1 MIAPTAEPDG
11 PGQGRDYGIAAV
23 GRTFDVVA
31 AIIHGGPATLAD
43 IADQAGCNRA
53 TAFRILHTLA
63 ARGLVTQ
70 DEPRGRWRLGP
81 TWLSVAR
88 AARRQR
94 AIERAAAPPMIALA
108 SACREGVYLAVRD
121 GQEAETIA
129 VHSGDKQVRVYAR
142 QGDRAPLHA
151 GPGRLLLAYAPPAI
165 QRAALAQKLARLGP
179 GTRTDAQAIAA
190 DLPRLA
196 ARGWL
201 ITQDEIGEATVTIS
215 VPVRDSGGDV
225 LAVLSIISPSLRM
238 RAPRPHTL
246 LPGLTEAAG
255 GVGAEIGVQL

>member
-1 MIAPTAEPDG
+1 MVGGTAEPDS
-11 PGQGRDYGIAAV
+11 PGSGRDYGIAAV

-31 AIIHGGPATLAD
+31 AIIHSGPSTLAD
-43 IADQAGCNRA
+43 IADQAGCNRV

-70 DEPRGRWRLGP
+70 DAPRGRWRLGP

-108 SACREGVYLAVRD
+108 TACREGIYLAARD

-129 VHSGDKQVRVYAR
+129 VHAGGKQVRVYAK

-179 GTRTDAQAIAA
+179 GTRTDAQAVAA
-190 DLPRLA
+190 ELPRLA

-201 ITQDEIGEATVTIS
+201 ITQDEIGEAIVTVS
-215 VPVRDSGGDV
+215 VPVRDSGGEV
-225 LAVLSIISPSLRM
+225 LAVLSSISPGRRM
-238 RAPRPHTL
+238 RPPRPHML
-246 LPGLTEAAG
+246 LSGLTEAAG
-255 GVGAEIGVQL
+255 GVGADIGIQL